1 MTVTLTEPQQAVV
14 NKVRALRAYT
24 ERTGMRTTRSE
35 RTILQTLNAED
46 LATVILAL
54 EN

>member
-24 ERTGMRTTRSE
+24 ERTGMRTTRAE
-35 RTILQTLNAED
+35 RAILQALEVDD
-46 LATVILAL
+46 LATVILSL